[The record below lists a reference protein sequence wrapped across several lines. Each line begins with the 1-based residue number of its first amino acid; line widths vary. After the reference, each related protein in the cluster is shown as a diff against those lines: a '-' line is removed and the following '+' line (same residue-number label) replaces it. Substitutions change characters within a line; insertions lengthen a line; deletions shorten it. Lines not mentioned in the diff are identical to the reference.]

1 MKPRNQMAKMDW
13 NLRYD
18 VHSDTE
24 GEFMDSTPPTR
35 NLLEM
40 NSENLIFQQ
49 NDLFPSAFP
58 LMADIRR
65 QGKLCD
71 VVLKV
76 HYFKFN
82 FSLSYSPLKMCIP
95 NPTLKPASYITPCAP
110 WKKLLMFLLT
120 YATSCTILFTIFVV
134 QLMCSIHRLKDN
146 SLVLIK

>member
-1 MKPRNQMAKMDW
+1 MDW

-18 VHSDTE
+18 IHSDTE
-24 GEFMDSTPPTR
+24 CEPSESVPATR

-76 HYFKFN
+76 K
-82 FSLSYSPLKMCIP
+82 
-95 NPTLKPASYITPCAP
+95 
-110 WKKLLMFLLT
+110 
-120 YATSCTILFTIFVV
+120 
-134 QLMCSIHRLKDN
+134 
-146 SLVLIK
+146 

>member
-1 MKPRNQMAKMDW
+1 MAKMDW

-24 GEFMDSTPPTR
+24 GEFTDNTPPTR

-76 HYFKFN
+76 HYF
-82 FSLSYSPLKMCIP
+82 SLILFIVVIQPFKNLCMSK
-95 NPTLKPASYITPCAP
+95 PTLKTASYITPCTP
-110 WKKLLMFLLT
+110 
-120 YATSCTILFTIFVV
+120 
-134 QLMCSIHRLKDN
+134 
-146 SLVLIK
+146 

>member
-1 MKPRNQMAKMDW
+1 MAKMDW

-76 HYFKFN
+76 RYFSFIFYCHTALQN
-82 FSLSYSPLKMCIP
+82 CAFQIP
-95 NPTLKPASYITPCAP
+95 P
-110 WKKLLMFLLT
+110 
-120 YATSCTILFTIFVV
+120 
-134 QLMCSIHRLKDN
+134 
-146 SLVLIK
+146 